1 MKTGFVGAGGALAAG
16 VAIVWLLPAGLAAQN
31 AAAPKARATTTKTAA
46 LERTP
51 WGDPDLQGI
60 WSNTTTTPFERPA
73 ELSEK
78 TVLTEEERAVLA
90 RQVAERLDTDRA
102 PVRPG
107 QIVAYN
113 EFWFERGTLTNRT
126 SLIVDPPDGKL
137 PPFTPEAQK
146 RWDAMTEHRKNAAE
160 SWLDRSPYDRCI
172 TRGMPGSMMP
182 GFYNHNYQIFQTPG
196 YVVIQVEMIHDA
208 RIIPVDGRPHLDAT
222 VRQWLGDSRGRW
234 EGNTLVVETTNLN
247 DKVFE
252 RGAGT
257 GYGGNL
263 TMTERFTRVD
273 ADTIDYQFTID
284 APTTFTRPWTVSA
297 PMTKIAGPLFEYAC
311 HEGNYALAGILGGAR
326 ADDKAAAAE
335 GARKP

>member
-1 MKTGFVGAGGALAAG
+1 MKTGLVGAAGALAAG
-16 VAIVWLLPAGLAAQN
+16 VAIVALLPVGLAGQG
-31 AAAPKARATTTKTAA
+31 AAPPKARTTTQPAA
-46 LERTP
+46 LQRTP

-60 WSNTTTTPFERPA
+60 WSNTTTTPFERPV
-73 ELSEK
+73 ELSDK

-90 RQVAERLDTDRA
+90 RQVAERLNTDRA
-102 PVRPG
+102 PARPG

-172 TRGMPGSMMP
+172 TRGMPGAMMP

-196 YVVIQVEMIHDA
+196 YVVILVEMIHDA

-263 TMTERFTRVD
+263 TMIERFTRVD
-273 ADTIDYQFTID
+273 ADTIDYKFTID
-284 APTTFTRPWTVSA
+284 APTTFTKPWTVSA
-297 PMTKIAGPLFEYAC
+297 PMIKIAGPLFEYAC

-326 ADDKAAAAE
+326 ADDKAVAAE
-335 GARKP
+335 SAKKP